1 MPVRARQC
9 RVKVL
14 AIDTSTDQAH
24 IGLYEGTAE
33 RTIFAL
39 SWRSPRRQT
48 RELAARIAQA
58 CAESRTPAAALDLLA
73 VATGPGSF
81 TGVRIGLSVAKG
93 MALGAARSL
102 PLVGVPNLSC
112 VLAPLHRQA
121 RATCSGATLIGVAP
135 VGREKL
141 AWTALAA
148 REAWRYCRQEDLRW
162 GSARDLEAFVRARA
176 QGNGAATVWLG
187 GTVPPSIREQATAW
201 PELTL
206 YASRDEA
213 PAAIQLAR
221 LALRRWRRDP
231 DGTAPQA
238 LAPLYL
244 GPLG

>member
-1 MPVRARQC
+1 MPVRARRC
-9 RVKVL
+9 RVNVL

-33 RTIFAL
+33 RTIFSL
-39 SWRSPRRQT
+39 SWRSPRQQT

-93 MALGAARSL
+93 MALGAARPL

-112 VLAPLHRQA
+112 VLSPLHRQA
-121 RATCSGATLIGVAP
+121 QATCPGATLIGVAP
-135 VGREKL
+135 VGREKF

-148 REAWRYCRQEDLRW
+148 QEAWRYCRQEDLRW
-162 GSARDLEAFVRARA
+162 GSAQDLEACLRARA
-176 QGNGAATVWLG
+176 QRGGTETVWLG

-206 YASRDEA
+206 CAARDER
-213 PAAIQLAR
+213 PTAIQLAR

-231 DGTAPQA
+231 DGTAPQS

-244 GPLG
+244 GVL